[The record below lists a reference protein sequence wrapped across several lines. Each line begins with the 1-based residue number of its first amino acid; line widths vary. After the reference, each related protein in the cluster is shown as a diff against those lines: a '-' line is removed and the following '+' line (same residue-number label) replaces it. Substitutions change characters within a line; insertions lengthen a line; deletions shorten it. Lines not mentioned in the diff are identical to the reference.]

1 MRTVH
6 VSILLPDFVR
16 GSLGDELKTGVEEHL
31 LRCAA
36 CRTELDELE
45 RTFATIGLEHRI
57 EVSPYYFGSILP
69 RVRQRLEE
77 KQGISRMWNPIVT
90 KLAVPA
96 LTAVLAFVLLS
107 HIRLSVPSADQ
118 ENPFKAIAG
127 SATPEEFA
135 DILREQSSSSEWNAI
150 QTKAAS
156 HVLMNETFVKRQLVR
171 EALAGPSSSALGDI
185 AELSSQQLLT
195 DLGESDV
202 DEILQRLGTMEI
214 L

>member
-31 LRCAA
+31 QRCAS
-36 CRTELDELE
+36 CRTELDELQ
-45 RTFATIGLEHRI
+45 RTFATIGQEHR
-57 EVSPYYFGSILP
+57 VDVPPYYFGSILP
-69 RVRQRLEE
+69 RVRERLEE
-77 KQGISRMWNPIVT
+77 KRGISRIWNPIVT

-107 HIRLSVPSADQ
+107 HIPLSVPSADQ
-118 ENPFKAIAG
+118 ENPFTAIAG

-135 DILREQSSSSEWNAI
+135 DILHEQSSSSEWNAI

-214 L
+214 P